1 MKKVILLLAT
11 GIIGCSQPNNL
22 PVPISTAQSVSFQS
36 SGFEGQWNC
45 YDWVVDEIT
54 GTTHHRR
61 VIFAESTSGVFMSL
75 DDYSNS
81 GVMTQLI
88 SNSGVLIDSSYF
100 DNSVNPNGMKFK
112 GVLTSDS
119 TLMVYEY
126 HIVGNSID
134 TSQIKEFI
142 K

>member
-22 PVPISTAQSVSFQS
+22 PVPMSTPQSVSFQS

-45 YDWVVDEIT
+45 YDWVVDEII

-88 SNSGVLIDSSYF
+88 SNSGVLTDSTYF
-100 DNSVNPNGMKFK
+100 NNSVNPNGMKFK

-134 TSQIKEFI
+134 TSQVKEFI